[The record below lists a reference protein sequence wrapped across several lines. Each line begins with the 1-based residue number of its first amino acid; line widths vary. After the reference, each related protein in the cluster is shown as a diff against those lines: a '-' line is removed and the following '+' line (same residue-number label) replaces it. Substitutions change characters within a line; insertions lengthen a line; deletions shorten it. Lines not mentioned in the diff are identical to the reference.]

1 MIRQLGQGDRYEPH
15 PGRVFRSYTENT
27 DMSDSSVDPDELYD
41 AANALKDSGDLEA
54 AVEALQ
60 KIVADHPEHLQSH
73 LALGVHLQKLGRN
86 DEAIAHAAKVTELD
100 PKDAFSYVQLSVIM
114 QRCGRI
120 MEAEDA
126 MARAHA
132 IRMEESAP
140 G

>member
-1 MIRQLGQGDRYEPH
+1 
-15 PGRVFRSYTENT
+15 
-27 DMSDSSVDPDELYD
+27 MSDVTSDPDELYD
-41 AANALKDSGDLEA
+41 AANQLKEDGNLEG

-60 KIVADHPEHLQSH
+60 KIVADHPDHMQSH
-73 LALGVHLQKLGRN
+73 LALGVHLQKLGQI
-86 DEAIAHAAKVTELD
+86 DAAIEHATKVTELD

-126 MARAHA
+126 MARSHA
-132 IRMEESAP
+132 IRAEESAP